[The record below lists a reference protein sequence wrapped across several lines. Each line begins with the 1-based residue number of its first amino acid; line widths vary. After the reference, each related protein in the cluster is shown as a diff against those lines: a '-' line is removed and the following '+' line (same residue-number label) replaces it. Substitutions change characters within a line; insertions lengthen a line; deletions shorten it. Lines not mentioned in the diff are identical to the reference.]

1 MEFTVIAT
9 TRSLATATAAL
20 MGAGVIAA
28 APALTATTPAIP
40 RFAAPDIAL
49 TSSIIDI
56 LTFPV
61 WQQAIA
67 NEVEFVAIRAA
78 GLAEAGVGL
87 AESAA
92 QLPAALLTATQQVFS
107 GNALDAL
114 TTIETWAFDA
124 GSATLVPPIA
134 ANIEVGQIQLAIQS
148 ALLLA
153 QPVAAVELG
162 AGLFTAFDT
171 VTRSF
176 IIAGQSIV
184 DAVLSFDIG
193 GIVQA
198 VIDGVTG
205 VISAFGAG
213 GQALVDGVGAAQ
225 TTLAAALATRPIQ
238 ILPIGPTSATPKSA
252 AADAVTTAVT
262 VAALPPAAR
271 TSDSPAAAPDEVPGT
286 EQDGP
291 TSADVR
297 SASASAPQHGA
308 DARRTGA
315 DARRTGATERNATA
329 AATIAGAYDD
339 STRADSR
346 QAATR

>member
-1 MEFTVIAT
+1 M
-9 TRSLATATAAL
+9 SL
-20 MGAGVIAA
+20 GSEDGVHRDCRHPPPCHRHRRVDGRRRYRRR
-28 APALTATTPAIP
+28 PALTATTPAIP
-40 RFAAPDIAL
+40 PFAAPDIAL

-78 GLAEAGVGL
+78 GLAEAGAGL

-176 IIAGQSIV
+176 IVAGQNFV

-213 GQALVDGVGAAQ
+213 GQALVDGVVAAQ
-225 TTLAAALATRPIQ
+225 TTLAAALATRPSRSCPSARPVRRRRVRRLTQ
-238 ILPIGPTSATPKSA
+238 SPPRSPCQPSPGGPDCGLACC
-252 AADAVTTAVT
+252 
-262 VAALPPAAR
+262 
-271 TSDSPAAAPDEVPGT
+271 G
-286 EQDGP
+286 
-291 TSADVR
+291 
-297 SASASAPQHGA
+297 
-308 DARRTGA
+308 ARRGP
-315 DARRTGATERNATA
+315 RH
-329 AATIAGAYDD
+329 
-339 STRADSR
+339 
-346 QAATR
+346 